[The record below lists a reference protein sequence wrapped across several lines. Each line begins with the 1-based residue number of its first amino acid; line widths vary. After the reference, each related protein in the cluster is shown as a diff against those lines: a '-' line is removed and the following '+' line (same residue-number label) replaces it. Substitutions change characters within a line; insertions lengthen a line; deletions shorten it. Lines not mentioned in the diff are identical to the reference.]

1 MTTRPLHS
9 ATAGI
14 LYCGDM
20 GAVVGRLL
28 AQAGFRVVT
37 TSEGRS
43 AATKA
48 RADEAGIEV
57 LESIGDVAS
66 QSDIVFSIVL
76 PSAAEEVARRYAEF
90 SALRPPGSIFVDA
103 NTVGHNTLAT
113 IAQIMAAADIQWID
127 AGIHGTAGNLARL
140 GVIYVSGPD
149 SPHLQSLTA
158 QTAVRVVRLGDVHG
172 LASSMKLL
180 MAAMS
185 KSTAAAF
192 FEIATLAEQLGMLES
207 FLENYESFYPEIMH
221 AIRRTLPTYPTHASR
236 RIGELR
242 NLEERASAAS
252 LSVPLMHEV
261 GNVIS
266 RLAAIEWDAESR
278 TAQDIAPVIRSARSL
293 LAGEAS
299 REGEIR

>member
-1 MTTRPLHS
+1 MCSHALNTETV
-9 ATAGI
+9 GI

-20 GAVVGRLL
+20 GAAVGRLL

-37 TSEGRS
+37 TCEGRS
-43 AATKA
+43 AATA
-48 RADEAGIEV
+48 QRAKESEIEI
-57 LESIGDVAS
+57 LGSLRDVAA

-76 PSAAEEVARRYAEF
+76 PSSAEEVARQYCE
-90 SALRPPGSIFVDA
+90 LRAVHPPGSLFVEA
-103 NTVGHNTLAT
+103 NTIGHKTLSAV
-113 IAQIMAAADIQWID
+113 AQHMAGAGVSWID

-149 SPHLQSLTA
+149 SPRLQSLTSQA
-158 QTAVRVVRLGDVHG
+158 AVRVVKLGDTYG

-192 FEIATLAEQLGMLES
+192 FEIATLAEQLGMLEQ
-207 FLENYESFYPEIMH
+207 FLENYGSFYPEIMH
-221 AIRRTLPTYPTHASR
+221 AIRRTVPTYPMHASR

-242 NLEERASAAS
+242 NLEECASAAS

-261 GNVIS
+261 GNVIT
-266 RLAAIEWDAESR
+266 RLANIEWDDASR
-278 TAQDIAPVIRSARSL
+278 AAQDIAPVIRSARNL
-293 LAGEAS
+293 LVAQNS
-299 REGEIR
+299 REGERQ